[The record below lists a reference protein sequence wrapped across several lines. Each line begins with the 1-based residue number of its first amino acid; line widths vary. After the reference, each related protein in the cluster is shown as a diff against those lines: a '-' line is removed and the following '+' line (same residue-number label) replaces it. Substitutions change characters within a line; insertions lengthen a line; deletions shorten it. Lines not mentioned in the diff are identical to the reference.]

1 AAGQGRARDRVIAA
15 LERAGS
21 VDQQVDAGGR
31 EGCGEV
37 RGIEVQALRAHRVG
51 PGAAGV
57 HEGAGTAQVAPGDQ
71 DLAAAIGRER
81 AGDAAAE
88 MTVAAEDEDA
98 HGAMLAAPAALT
110 PLYRLAAE
118 SCFHRHP
125 PASGNHRR
133 HGRPLLS
140 EAIPMR
146 MDKLTSRFT
155 AALPDAPPLAVG

>member
-88 MTVAAEDEDA
+88 MTVAAEDKDA
-98 HGAMLAAPAALT
+98 HGPMLAAPAR
-110 PLYRLAAE
+110 PSHRCAAWPQ
-118 SCFHRHP
+118 SLVSIDNHP
-125 PASGNHRR
+125 HLETIAGMAGHSYPRR
-133 HGRPLLS
+133 FPCGW
-140 EAIPMR
+140 
-146 MDKLTSRFT
+146 TS
-155 AALPDAPPLAVG
+155 